1 MLSNNQNAISDFN
14 YDDESLNIDDLE
26 SSFEEAL
33 KLQLSDLSTLEEEME
48 KIGDPENLGEVISD
62 EIWNQFS
69 NQIGLDITSET
80 LIQKYDREH
89 LNEKYEDISKS
100 IMQDERYIKANAN
113 MKVFRSHRYC
123 IFFS

>member
-26 SSFEEAL
+26 FSFEEAL

-89 LNEKYEDISKS
+89 LKI
-100 IMQDERYIKANAN
+100 
-113 MKVFRSHRYC
+113 
-123 IFFS
+123 

>member
-89 LNEKYEDISKS
+89 LKI
-100 IMQDERYIKANAN
+100 
-113 MKVFRSHRYC
+113 
-123 IFFS
+123 